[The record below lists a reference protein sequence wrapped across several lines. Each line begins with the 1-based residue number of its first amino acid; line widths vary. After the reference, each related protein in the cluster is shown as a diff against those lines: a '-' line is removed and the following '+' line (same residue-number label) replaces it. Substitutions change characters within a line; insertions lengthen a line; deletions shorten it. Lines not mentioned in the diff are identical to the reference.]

1 MHLNVG
7 SRAGYRNIGVSDIDE
22 AYYVEDL
29 GSSDRGRTIKV
40 SAYGRSN
47 VIKGVT
53 SIHANF
59 KDGNDLIFLGRTE
72 PGGNGVVTGI
82 PTIPVFIDM
91 GSGNDGVSYG
101 GSSSADIKGGDGD
114 DYIEIVGTGTAT
126 VEAGNGNDFIIHQVG
141 DGIGRGVTI
150 KGGNGDD
157 KFIGG
162 ISTDKVYGEG
172 GGDDISGPA
181 QIIDSG
187 SGDDLVTLEMV
198 DQLVSADIKMGG
210 STNDTLNLW
219 GTVNDDQIDITEAG
233 SQLKINFNPIQV
245 DISGVKQFNLY
256 AAAGSDTITLNGVT
270 RTNLSGFT
278 IDLGQRMIQQGT
290 RTESE
295 TIGSGDEAETFS
307 REVPNYVFYDDG
319 SSDTIEFIG
328 SSGNDVFN
336 LNSAGQLEGGAFTTI
351 DVQAA
356 INIQQ
361 ADNPKYRTTISNS
374 VRSEG
379 DKLVID
385 S

>member
-1 MHLNVG
+1 V
-7 SRAGYRNIGVSDIDE
+7 D
-22 AYYVEDL
+22 
-29 GSSDRGRTIKV
+29 
-40 SAYGRSN
+40 
-47 VIKGVT
+47 
-53 SIHANF
+53 
-59 KDGNDLIFLGRTE
+59 
-72 PGGNGVVTGI
+72 
-82 PTIPVFIDM
+82 
-91 GSGNDGVSYG
+91 
-101 GSSSADIKGGDGD
+101 
-114 DYIEIVGTGTAT
+114 
-126 VEAGNGNDFIIHQVG
+126 AGNGNDFIIHQVG

-187 SGDDLVTLEMV
+187 PGDDLVTLEMV

-210 STNDTLNLW
+210 SSNDTLNLW

-256 AAAGSDTITLNGVT
+256 ASAGSDTITLNGVT
-270 RTNLSGFT
+270 STDLSGFT

-328 SSGNDVFN
+328 SPGDDVFN
-336 LNSAGQLEGGAFTTI
+336 LNSAGQLKGGAFTTI
-351 DVQAA
+351 DVQAVT
-356 INIQQ
+356 
-361 ADNPKYRTTISNS
+361 DNLNYRTTIMNS

-379 DKLVID
+379 DKLLVSSAAGNDELNASALTGTDLISVVLKGEGGND
-385 S
+385 RLIGTPFNDELHGGTG